1 MQHAI
6 HLRLLQR
13 MLFRLEPG
21 SWLQHRKGLCRD
33 AVCPIMGTN
42 LIQRRRPNA
51 VPHVRH
57 TAGPEIIFL
66 IAALHQLQHINL
78 VGCAGKIGEK
88 QRAAI
93 LGQNQRTVLRP
104 TFCGIVQP
112 RQGRGIDTVA
122 DSAGTIIPEGPDA
135 SSIIQGIQEVTLGT
149 FVVGTHAAGGNR
161 NKLTC
166 TGVLVQN
173 AG

>member
-88 QRAAI
+88 RRFI
-93 LGQNQRTVLRP
+93 GHLPLESTRSSH
-104 TFCGIVQP
+104 P
-112 RQGRGIDTVA
+112 RLDDPPAQSATLSYRYEAGR
-122 DSAGTIIPEGPDA
+122 
-135 SSIIQGIQEVTLGT
+135 
-149 FVVGTHAAGGNR
+149 H
-161 NKLTC
+161 
-166 TGVLVQN
+166 
-173 AG
+173 